1 MKGITA
7 KQKKFVDEYLVDLNA
22 TQAAM
27 RAGYSKKTAYS
38 IGIENL
44 KKPVIQEYI
53 QKRQTE
59 IRNQTDITRKEIL
72 SELKTIGF
80 ADVGIENLKAA
91 DKIKALEIISKML
104 GFDKPPEEQ
113 DSGMIEELIK
123 GMM

>member
-59 IRNQTDITRKEIL
+59 IQNQTDITRKEIL